1 MRVERART
9 SLNAKGFEEKRKR
22 NHYCFFFWHGGK
34 KTAIH
39 TKFSHGQQISLYELR
54 KMRGQL
60 KLPDLEQLDRLLSC
74 DMEAD
79 EYLAH
84 LTNTGAL
91 SGV

>member
-1 MRVERART
+1 MRVKRAQA
-9 SLNAKGFEEKRKR
+9 SLKAKGFEEKRKR
-22 NHYCFFFWHGGK
+22 NHYCFFFWHDRK

-54 KMRGQL
+54 RMCGQL

-74 DMEAD
+74 DMKAD
-79 EYLAH
+79 EYLTH

-91 SGV
+91 SRI